1 MSLKQQMKFYI
12 DKDGYCSV
20 DADEENRLVEW
31 FLKDDIQGC
40 LHTANEYIA
49 ACNSVENGQNPKWEG
64 TGNAHTVT
72 IKPDGVEIFNEY
84 TEESLQI
91 ATIEEFKGYL
101 ERWKELLLS
110 RE

>member
-1 MSLKQQMKFYI
+1 MKYYI
-12 DKDGYCSV
+12 DKHGYSC
-20 DADEENRLVEW
+20 AEAETEHHLIAW
-31 FLKDDIQGC
+31 FLKDDIQGS
-40 LHTANEYIA
+40 LYGVNEYLDL
-49 ACNSVENGQNPKWEG
+49 CESVKNGELPQWKG

>member
-1 MSLKQQMKFYI
+1 MRFFI
-12 DKDGYCSV
+12 DKDGYPAIDIDYNRHV
-20 DADEENRLVEW
+20 LAD
-31 FLKDDIQGC
+31 FLSGDIQGSIYS
-40 LHTANEYIA
+40 ANELIDL
-49 ACNSVENGQNPKWEG
+49 CESIKNGVLPLWEG

-84 TEESLQI
+84 TEESLKI

-101 ERWKELLLS
+101 EKWKELLLS

>member
-1 MSLKQQMKFYI
+1 MKYFIDERGHCRVKTEMEYHLISSFLEDDVQSSLYGVNAYI
-12 DKDGYCSV
+12 SACDSV
-20 DADEENRLVEW
+20 KSEHIPEW
-31 FLKDDIQGC
+31 K
-40 LHTANEYIA
+40 
-49 ACNSVENGQNPKWEG
+49 G

-91 ATIEEFKGYL
+91 ATIEEFRGYL
-101 ERWKELLLS
+101 EKWKELLLS

>member
-1 MSLKQQMKFYI
+1 MKFYI
-12 DKDGYCSV
+12 DKDGYSR
-20 DADEENRLVEW
+20 AEAGEEYRLVAW
-31 FLKDDIQGC
+31 FFNDDVQGS
-40 LHTANEYIA
+40 LHGVEEYISW
-49 ACNSVENGQNPKWEG
+49 CESVSNGELPQWEG

-84 TEESLQI
+84 TEESLEI

-101 ERWKELLLS
+101 EKWKELLLS